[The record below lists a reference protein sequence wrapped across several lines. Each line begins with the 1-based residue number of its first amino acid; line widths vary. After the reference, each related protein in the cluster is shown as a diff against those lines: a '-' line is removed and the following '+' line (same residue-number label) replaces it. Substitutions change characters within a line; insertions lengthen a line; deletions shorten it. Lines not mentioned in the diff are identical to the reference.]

1 VKEAALGKLPV
12 GSLVLAV
19 LRTIADMK
27 QKEVETASA
36 AVSGS
41 VSYYERRQEPPPE
54 VLADFVSGMDYP
66 SYMIRRARDF
76 VEEARAS
83 LGSARSLTPEEVV
96 HRELE
101 ERAWAGFRDL
111 QGRLDEITE
120 AWLEHREAPYL
131 WRRLGRHNAK
141 ARLAMVRK
149 GRDFWSPGLCV
160 LVCEKSVATAAH
172 DSRKAEELAHLAV
185 EIARRVPGAEAR
197 RARLEGLAQAVVGN
211 ALRVR
216 SQLLLADAA
225 FARSTE
231 LWSQGAGTFH
241 ELLDPSRPLDLE
253 ASLRL
258 SQRRLPEAFELLE
271 RALPLARSSRAR
283 GRILLLRAK
292 VLEEKGEPG
301 EALACLD
308 QAETHVL
315 EAGEPY
321 HLFVLRLN
329 RLVNLTDLGHVGEA
343 SYRLPEVKAL
353 AKNLQSAPSLAR
365 CRWLEARVAAAF
377 GQKEEAIA
385 ASREVLDVFVA
396 CESPYD
402 CALIH
407 LELARLLLEERR
419 TGEVRALVAQ
429 MEPIF
434 VAQGVHREAVA
445 ALRLF
450 VDAARQERASV
461 EMAQS
466 VLDFLRRSRYNAEVH
481 FEAGFCAPFP
491 EKLGSGPEKGAGA

>member
-1 VKEAALGKLPV
+1 MAELPV
-12 GSLVLAV
+12 ESLVLAV

-27 QKEVETASA
+27 QKEVETAADA
-36 AVSGS
+36 APGS
-41 VSYYERRQEPPPE
+41 VTYYERRQEPPPE
-54 VLADFVSGMDYP
+54 VLAEYASGMRYP
-66 SYMIRRARDF
+66 AYMVRRTRDL
-76 VEEARAS
+76 VEEALAS
-83 LGSARSLTPEEVV
+83 RDPARSVSPEEVAR
-96 HRELE
+96 RELE

-111 QGRLDEITE
+111 QSRLDEITE

-131 WRRLGRHNAK
+131 WRRLERHTAK

-149 GRDFWSPGLCV
+149 SRDFWSPGLCA
-160 LVCEKSVATAAH
+160 LVCEKSVAAAVH
-172 DSRKAEELAHLAV
+172 DGREAEELARLAV
-185 EIARRVPGAEAR
+185 ELARRVPGSEAH
-197 RARLEGLAQAVVGN
+197 RARLEGLSQASVGN

-216 SQLLLADAA
+216 SQLPLADAA
-225 FARSTE
+225 FVRSAE

-258 SQRRLPEAFELLE
+258 SQRNLPEAFEILE

-292 VLEEKGEPG
+292 VLEEKGDHV

-308 QAETHVL
+308 QAEPHIV
-315 EAGEPY
+315 EAGEPFY
-321 HLFVLRLN
+321 LFTLELN
-329 RLVNLTDLGHVGEA
+329 RLVNLAALGRVGEVA
-343 SYRLPEVKAL
+343 SGLEEVNAL
-353 AKNLQSAPSLAR
+353 AKRLKSAPRLAR
-365 CRWLEARVAAAF
+365 CRWVEGRVAAAL
-377 GQKEEAIA
+377 GQTEEAIA
-385 ASREVLDVFVA
+385 AFREVLGVFAA

-402 CALIH
+402 CALVH
-407 LELARLLLEERR
+407 LELAMLLLEERR

-434 VAQGVHREAVA
+434 VAQGVHREALA

-450 VDAARQERASV
+450 VDAARQEQASV
-461 EMAQS
+461 ELVQS

-481 FEAGFCAPFP
+481 FEAGCCAPFP
-491 EKLGSGPEKGAGA
+491 EELGS